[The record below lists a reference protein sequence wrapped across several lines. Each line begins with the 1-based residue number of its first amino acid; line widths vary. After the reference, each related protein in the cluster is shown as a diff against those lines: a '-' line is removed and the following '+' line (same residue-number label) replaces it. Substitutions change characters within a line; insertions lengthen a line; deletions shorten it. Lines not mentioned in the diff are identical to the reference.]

1 VLELSIKALLFLL
14 PFLAVWYVGMLIFF
28 RSENPQ
34 DDSEAFRTIGP
45 LWYFTQLY
53 RRAGFLI
60 VALFGAALATGASFL
75 MLGSVLF
82 G

>member
-1 VLELSIKALLFLL
+1 MADLTIKAFLFLL
-14 PFLAVWYVGMLIFF
+14 PFLAVWYVVMLIFF

-34 DDSEAFRTIGP
+34 DDPKAFRTIGS

-60 VALFGAALATGASFL
+60 VALFVAALVGASFL
-75 MLGSVLF
+75 MLGSALF

>member
-1 VLELSIKALLFLL
+1 
-14 PFLAVWYVGMLIFF
+14 MLIFF
-28 RSENPQ
+28 RSENPK
-34 DDSEAFRTIGP
+34 DDAEAFRTIGP

-60 VALFGAALATGASFL
+60 VALFGAALVGAIFL